1 VVNFILECTPK
12 VRHGVK
18 GQITVNGGDQ
28 CLCPDNNIPVN

>member
-1 VVNFILECTPK
+1 MECTPK

-18 GQITVNGGDQ
+18 GHITLNGGDQ